1 MARINSQEAIDHF
14 IGFVVSASIAALLV
28 ILAIW
33 RREPWINRVRLP
45 TLIPL
50 AVSASVP
57 AQLHVN
63 LKSFFSRAWRDS
75 EALARVRD
83 AYDALALAVS
93 SSTHPTW
100 IDITLLVWYKIMTD
114 LVWFGLPGNHP
125 HRLGIF
131 VYSFHM
137 VHEATVRKRHRTT
150 KHHQQQSPQPKAQ
163 QRLLLRIPMRS
174 HPHVDYHSRS
184 RSGWP

>member
-63 LKSFFSRAWRDS
+63 LKSFFNRAWRDS

-93 SSTHPTW
+93 SSTGPIRPSYT
-100 IDITLLVWYKIMTD
+100 TLLVW
-114 LVWFGLPGNHP
+114 
-125 HRLGIF
+125 
-131 VYSFHM
+131 
-137 VHEATVRKRHRTT
+137 
-150 KHHQQQSPQPKAQ
+150 
-163 QRLLLRIPMRS
+163 
-174 HPHVDYHSRS
+174 
-184 RSGWP
+184 